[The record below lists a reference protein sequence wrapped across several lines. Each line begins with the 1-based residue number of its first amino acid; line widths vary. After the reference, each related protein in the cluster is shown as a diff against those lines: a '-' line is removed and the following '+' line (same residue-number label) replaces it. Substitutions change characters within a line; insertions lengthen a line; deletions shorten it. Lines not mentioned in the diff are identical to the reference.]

1 LKVDFLKAGEVSL
14 QIPLEALCFR
24 SIFFK
29 TDTPLLPI
37 RIGGSQLKLISSI
50 WSDLDLQVN
59 RLGVEAFQ
67 SLEIAF

>member
-1 LKVDFLKAGEVSL
+1 VYFLKAGEVSL
-14 QIPLEALCFR
+14 QIPLEALCFG
-24 SIFFK
+24 SIFLEA
-29 TDTPLLPI
+29 DTPLLPI

-50 WSDLDLQVN
+50 WSDLNSQVN